1 MKILIAIY
9 FVIVNMAFDMSV
21 LSKFGSSATQQ
32 EIVSYSVSYGVH
44 IKDRIIWSTRQTDN

>member
-21 LSKFGSSATQQ
+21 LSKFGQATQQ

-44 IKDRIIWSTRQTDN
+44 IIDHIIWSTRQTV

>member
-44 IKDRIIWSTRQTDN
+44 IIDHIIWSTRQTV